1 MNRIHA
7 IDGVKM
13 IAIISIILYHLWPH
27 IFSGGFLFVNTFL
40 VISGYFAASKLEQL
54 TFEHDFRK
62 LGQYLIKTLDRLWI
76 PLFWITLIIMGFLL
90 YFNPSLLGTLRG
102 DIISSLIF
110 TSNIFQLASER
121 SYFADMAVQS
131 PFTHLWYIAIHVQSL
146 IASVIIILVTNYKPI
161 RREFKVLI
169 WMIIVLG
176 SHLTYIMM
184 YDPNS
189 DPTNVY
195 YGFITRFSSFAGGIL
210 VYYFE
215 PFFDRFMNEFD
226 YALKQTSMMVLTML
240 MLLVMVGLSLVIT
253 DMDPTTY
260 QVWLSYFNI
269 ASMIFV
275 LASRYQDTLVKRL
288 FDNKIVSYFGNAT
301 YSHYLWYYPVIVF
314 GSSYI
319 RAFDNV
325 NVLHL
330 ITFVA
335 VLCVSYVFYL
345 IIEKKLLYIPFLTQL
360 DFKKDFNWVK
370 SHPLRINNLLFPMF
384 LALFVVGIKASG
396 NNKPLALVQ
405 LEYNFYQN
413 QPNVGNLVYPE
424 MEYMSVV
431 QGDLIELDEALETDF
446 MNEYEFESPVE
457 RAIEWDPQ
465 PLMEA
470 TSELGEENQAIFEAV
485 IENNPDLFELLD
497 NNEVLFAAT
506 TPVTFFGDSLILL
519 AGDTNNTL
527 FFEGNTFGY
536 ESLQVW
542 DSYPYIEELM
552 DNDELNE
559 NVVVNLGTNAGLDDV
574 GMETLIDMVGDREVY
589 LVSTNSAVGHRQEV
603 NDVIDQMVEEYP
615 NVHLVDWYEHSQGHP
630 EYYDGDDIHLSPE
643 GKNEYAA
650 LVVRTM
656 MDVEN
661 SN

>member
-13 IAIISIILYHLWPH
+13 IGIISIILYHLWPS

-40 VISGYFAASKLEQL
+40 VISGYFAANKLEQL
-54 TFEHDFRK
+54 TFEHKYRK
-62 LGQYLIKTLDRLWI
+62 LGNYLKNSLDRLWI
-76 PLFWITLIIMGFLL
+76 PLFWMTLLIMVFLF
-90 YFNPSLLGTLRG
+90 YFNRSLLGSLRN
-102 DIISSLIF
+102 DIISSLLF
-110 TSNIFQLASER
+110 SSNIFQLASER
-121 SYFADMAVQS
+121 SYFADMALQS
-131 PFTHLWYIAIHVQSL
+131 PFTHLWYIAIHMQSL
-146 IASVIIILVTNYKPI
+146 IVSVIIILITNFKPT
-161 RREFKVLI
+161 RKEFKVLL
-169 WMIIVLG
+169 WMIIVLA
-176 SHLTYIMM
+176 SHLTYIML
-184 YDPNS
+184 YDPSS

-195 YGFITRFSSFAGGIL
+195 YGFLTRFSSFAGGIL
-210 VYYFE
+210 VYYFA
-215 PFFDRFMNEFD
+215 PFFDRFMAEFD
-226 YALKQTSMMVLTML
+226 YALKQTSMMVLTLL

-253 DMDPTTY
+253 DTDPTTY

-275 LASRYQDTLVKRL
+275 IASRYQDTLVEPL
-288 FDNKIVSYFGNAT
+288 FDNKVVSYFGNAT

-314 GSSYI
+314 SSSYI

-325 NVLHL
+325 NILHL
-330 ITFVA
+330 ITFA
-335 VLCVSYVFYL
+335 FVLVVSFVFYQ
-345 IIEKKLLYIPFLTQL
+345 IIEKKRLYIPFLTQL
-360 DFKKDFNWVK
+360 DFKKDFTWVK
-370 SHPLRINNLLFPMF
+370 SHPFRINNLFF
-384 LALFVVGIKASG
+384 FAVLALFVVVIRASG
-396 NNKPLALVQ
+396 NNKPPALLQ

-413 QPNVGNLVYPE
+413 QPNVGNLAYPG
-424 MEYMSVV
+424 MEYMGAV
-431 QGDLIELDEALETDF
+431 QDDMIELDGALETDF

-457 RAIEWDPQ
+457 LAIEWDPQ
-465 PLMEA
+465 PLMDA
-470 TSELGEENQAIFEAV
+470 TSELGEENQAIIAEV
-485 IENNPDLFELLD
+485 TENNSDVVELLD
-497 NNEVLFAAT
+497 TNEILFAAT

-519 AGDTNNTL
+519 SGDANTSL
-527 FFEGNTFGY
+527 FLEGNSFGY

-589 LVSTNSAVGHRQEV
+589 LVSTNSAVEHRQEV